1 MASWRYRPLNP
12 IFTGAPSYSTGRRSR
27 ASPRSGLFVETSSCF
42 PENESRMLFTLSGAM
57 TLTRFRTST
66 NAPRGDVRDDPV
78 LLGDDLP
85 VIREIRVEKPDPH
98 LRVPLSG
105 EKELLRGG
113 HLQGARP
120 PRGPA
125 RRGPP
130 PPGGRSR
137 CPSVATMRSNV
148 FPPSSCFSRRTP
160 DRLYL
165 VSSPVAEGLTRST
178 SFRTVSESTATGF
191 PFARSGLPR

>member
-1 MASWRYRPLNP
+1 MMMARCLLSVAGRTITWHTSYFSSSRAVSSEIPPRASWRYRPLNP

-113 HLQGARP
+113 QLQGARP
-120 PRGPA
+120 PVGKLPDLDQPLSRDEHALFPQNPREVRDLPVRAREPVSVRGHHA
-125 RRGPP
+125 
-130 PPGGRSR
+130 
-137 CPSVATMRSNV
+137 
-148 FPPSSCFSRRTP
+148 
-160 DRLYL
+160 
-165 VSSPVAEGLTRST
+165 
-178 SFRTVSESTATGF
+178 
-191 PFARSGLPR
+191 